1 MLGIGSGRQV
11 CRCGPGQKLDFMKE
25 NQNRKGWLCPPQSLT
40 SGTKEQREE
49 LGTRQPG
56 TEGQS
61 RRTASG
67 LNGEVMHASPLVS
80 VPPRTWA
87 ACRTGL
93 VGLGLG
99 GGVVWGRVFL
109 FRCLFKSTEGTKRE
123 RTRII
128 LPLRGKLE
136 SDNARP
142 PEARHLCM
150 SGPSGAPP
158 AHQRLA
164 AGEIHLDKAAAVA
177 DNKPLKCQAAQR
189 PALIAPRSPPP
200 APPFSAPRLFPF
212 LFYTAEPL
220 AGMICL
226 WKRPLC
232 LNTYC
237 VIC

>member
-1 MLGIGSGRQV
+1 
-11 CRCGPGQKLDFMKE
+11 MKE
-25 NQNRKGWLCPPQSLT
+25 NQNLTRWLCPPQSLR
-40 SGTKEQREE
+40 SGSKEQREE
-49 LGTRQPG
+49 LGARQPW

-67 LNGEVMHASPLVS
+67 PNGEVMHASLLVS
-80 VPPRTWA
+80 VPPRTWV
-87 ACRTGL
+87 ACRIGL
-93 VGLGLG
+93 VGLVLG
-99 GGVVWGRVFL
+99 GGPVWGRVFL
-109 FRCLFKSTEGTKRE
+109 FGCFFKSTGGTKRE

-128 LPLRGKLE
+128 LPSRGKLE

-142 PEARHLCM
+142 PEARHLRM
-150 SGPSGAPP
+150 SGPSGAAP

-200 APPFSAPRLFPF
+200 APLFSSPRLFPF

-232 LNTYC
+232 LSTYC